1 MNTAKAAPP
10 AGGTARGVLHQP
22 VVAAVLQG
30 VPGTGLCGTGCLR

>member
-10 AGGTARGVLHQP
+10 AGGTTRDGVHQP

-30 VPGTGLCGTGCLR
+30 VPGTRLRGTRCLR